1 MSKAFEPRIG
11 RALAKAMG
19 RYCYGLQLER
29 VRLTRHHAFVLFDVG
44 IKPIHGGVVGM
55 VNKIMVIKKGR
66 KAQWLQNLRK
76 VEKVPRQKKG
86 TPKKEQLGI
95 NRSTV
100 LFLDDGTRIKRR
112 MGLITS
118 GS

>member
-1 MSKAFEPRIG
+1 
-11 RALAKAMG
+11 
-19 RYCYGLQLER
+19 
-29 VRLTRHHAFVLFDVG
+29 
-44 IKPIHGGVVGM
+44 
-55 VNKIMVIKKGR
+55 MVIKKGR

-95 NRSTV
+95 NRTTV

-112 MGLITS
+112 MGLIRFLKKHGANS
-118 GS
+118 GEGSHSLS